1 MDAKTV
7 WIWAL
12 SGVSV
17 LLVSSAIFFITLP
30 PSQRNDALPYR
41 PQLVN
46 ETTSPSSPATKPSST
61 ATDALTHTGT
71 APFVITT
78 MTHMEGNFKDDV
90 DQNLFT
96 KHVSDMRWAMEL
108 FDEYGAKL
116 TFESEQSF
124 AKANINWDVNI
135 LQEVID
141 NGHGVGTHGDFGAAK
156 TTTIESLT
164 ADFIENK
171 GLIDGLVGAENN
183 QGVSGGTGPADWI
196 LGAAAAGFSYYDAV
210 TGFGYLS
217 MPLDARPDGWTNS
230 YIAQTA
236 YHDPIPPNLRD
247 RMYPI
252 PLKDAKDFVADSEPV
267 IVVMGGDIGELSSL
281 AEGRSTCTPDCALDA
296 SDITVITNSI
306 DQILAERDTSRFAKI
321 NFHIPLNLLQEK
333 NETLLRSMLYEIKAY
348 TDTESLSWDTQLG
361 AYEQYVRWGK

>member
-1 MDAKTV
+1 
-7 WIWAL
+7 
-12 SGVSV
+12 
-17 LLVSSAIFFITLP
+17 
-30 PSQRNDALPYR
+30 
-41 PQLVN
+41 
-46 ETTSPSSPATKPSST
+46 
-61 ATDALTHTGT
+61 
-71 APFVITT
+71 
-78 MTHMEGNFKDDV
+78 
-90 DQNLFT
+90 
-96 KHVSDMRWAMEL
+96 
-108 FDEYGAKL
+108 
-116 TFESEQSF
+116 
-124 AKANINWDVNI
+124 

-156 TTTIESLT
+156 TTTLESLT

-171 GLIDGLVGAENN
+171 ALIDGLVGAENN

-196 LGAAAAGFSYYDAV
+196 LGASAAGFSYYDAV

-217 MPLDARPDGWTNS
+217 MPLDARPDSWTNS
-230 YIAQTA
+230 YITQTA

-306 DQILAERDTSRFAKI
+306 DQILAERDTTRFTKI

-333 NETLLRSMLYEIKAY
+333 NETLLRSMLDAIKAY
-348 TDTESLSWDTQLG
+348 TDAASLSWDTQLG
-361 AYEQYVRWGK
+361 AYTQYVSWGK